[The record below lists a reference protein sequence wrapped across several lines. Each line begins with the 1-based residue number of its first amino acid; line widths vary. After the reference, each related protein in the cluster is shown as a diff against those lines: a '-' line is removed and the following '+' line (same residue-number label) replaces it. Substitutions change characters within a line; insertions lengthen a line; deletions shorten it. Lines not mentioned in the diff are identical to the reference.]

1 MNDDDESVR
10 AEAASAY
17 LDGEID
23 ADERASVSA
32 DPETMALVD
41 TFARLRDTLGVVEP
55 VPDSVRTEAVSAALA
70 EFDSMHRVGAAP
82 APVIDLKSRWHRAY
96 PLLRGAAA
104 AVVIGVVAVAALNAS
119 KGTDSKS
126 SSSATELPAAA
137 EQPRTEAAPA
147 PVAAGTAAPGATTA
161 AAVADTSTQKMAAV
175 VPEVNNAEDLARY
188 ASNGGA
194 YTAPSDAAGA
204 APAATELVP
213 APAVTPQTC
222 LTASDSFLGTI
233 SVLGSPAYAMRN
245 NSTGIVTAVDANDCH
260 VLLTAASQP

>member
-32 DPETMALVD
+32 DPETRALID
-41 TFARLRDTLGVVEP
+41 TFARLRDTLGVVEA
-55 VPDSVRTEAVSAALA
+55 VPHSVRNEAVSAALA

-82 APVIDLKSRWHRAY
+82 APVTELKPRWHRAY

-104 AVVIGVVAVAALNAS
+104 AVVIGVVVVAALNAS

-126 SSSATELPAAA
+126 SSSATEPRAAA
-137 EQPRTEAAPA
+137 ELPIEAAAPA
-147 PVAAGTAAPGATTA
+147 AAGTAAPGATTA
-161 AAVADTSTQKMAAV
+161 AAVADTSTKMAAL
-175 VPEVNNAEDLARY
+175 VPAVNNREDLARY
-188 ASNGGA
+188 ASSGGA
-194 YTAPSDAAGA
+194 YTASSAPSDAAGA

-222 LTASDSFLGTI
+222 LTPTDSLLGPI
-233 SVLGSPAYAMRN
+233 SVLGSPAYAVRN
-245 NSTGIVTAVDANDCH
+245 NSTGVVSAVDANDCH
-260 VLLTAASQP
+260 VLFTAASQP